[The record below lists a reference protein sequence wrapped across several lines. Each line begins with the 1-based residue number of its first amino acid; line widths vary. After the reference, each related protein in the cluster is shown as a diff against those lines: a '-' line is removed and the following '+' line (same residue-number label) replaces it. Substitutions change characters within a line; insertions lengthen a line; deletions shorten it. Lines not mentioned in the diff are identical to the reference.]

1 MIMRKFIYSILAVA
15 GAVLMVSCQKQ
26 KSAEVET
33 LQREIDSLMLVN
45 AHTKADYEQ
54 MIVVIT
60 EVQSALAEIKSAEKI
75 LVMASNPGDD
85 IDPNAKNQI
94 IDDITQIANILK
106 ENKAKINQLQKLLKD
121 SKNESAELKQAI
133 NSLNEMIE
141 EKSKVISE
149 LQEELAKRDIRIAE
163 LDDAI
168 TSLTQMNSLQANVI
182 LSQDSE
188 LNRAYYAFGTSK
200 ELREQKIIEKRG
212 KNLLKGDFNQNYFT
226 SIDLRE
232 TTSLEIGAKKAD
244 ILTAHP
250 NGSYSLDKNENGLL
264 ILNISDPKLFWS
276 TSPYLVIQVE

>member
-94 IDDITQIANILK
+94 IEDITQIANILK
-106 ENKAKINQLQKLLKD
+106 ENRTKIDQLQKLLKD

-133 NSLNEMIE
+133 NSLNDMIE
-141 EKSKVISE
+141 EKGKVISE

-168 TSLTQMNSLQANVI
+168 TSLTQMNTVQANVI

-188 LNRAYYAFGTSK
+188 LNRVYYAFGTSK

-250 NGSYSLDKNENGLL
+250 NGSYSLDKDENGLL

>member
-94 IDDITQIANILK
+94 IEDITQIANILK
-106 ENKAKINQLQKLLKD
+106 ENRTKIDQLQKLLKD

-133 NSLNEMIE
+133 NSLNDMIE
-141 EKSKVISE
+141 EKGKVISE

-168 TSLTQMNSLQANVI
+168 TSLTQMNTVQANVI

-188 LNRAYYAFGTSK
+188 LNRVYYAFGTSK

-212 KNLLKGDFNQNYFT
+212 KNLLKGDFNHNYFT

-250 NGSYSLDKNENGLL
+250 NGSYSLDKDENGLL

>member
-1 MIMRKFIYSILAVA
+1 
-15 GAVLMVSCQKQ
+15 MVSCQKQ

-94 IDDITQIANILK
+94 IEDITQIANILK
-106 ENKAKINQLQKLLKD
+106 ENRTKIDQLQKLLKD

-133 NSLNEMIE
+133 NSLNDMIE
-141 EKSKVISE
+141 EKGKVISE

-168 TSLTQMNSLQANVI
+168 TSLTQMNTVQANVI

-188 LNRAYYAFGTSK
+188 LNRVYYAFGTSK

-212 KNLLKGDFNQNYFT
+212 KNLLKGDFNHNYFT

-250 NGSYSLDKNENGLL
+250 NGSYSLDKDENGLL

>member
-94 IDDITQIANILK
+94 IEDITQIANILK
-106 ENKAKINQLQKLLKD
+106 ENRAKIDQLQKLLKD

-141 EKSKVISE
+141 EKGKVISE

-168 TSLTQMNSLQANVI
+168 TSLTQMNTVQANVI

-250 NGSYSLDKNENGLL
+250 NGSYSLDKDENGLL

>member
-94 IDDITQIANILK
+94 IEDITQIANILK
-106 ENKAKINQLQKLLKD
+106 ENRAKIDQLQKLLKD

-141 EKSKVISE
+141 EKGKVISE

-168 TSLTQMNSLQANVI
+168 TSLTQMNTVQANVI

-188 LNRAYYAFGTSK
+188 LNRVYYAFGTSK
-200 ELREQKIIEKRG
+200 ELREQKIIAKRG
-212 KNLLKGDFNQNYFT
+212 RGLLKGNFNQDYFT
-226 SIDLRE
+226 AIDMRE
-232 TTSLEIGAKKAD
+232 TTSLPIGCKKAEV
-244 ILTAHP
+244 LTTHP
-250 NGSYSLDKNENGLL
+250 NGSYSLDKDANGLL

>member
-26 KSAEVET
+26 KSSEVET

-85 IDPNAKNQI
+85 IDPDAKNQI

-250 NGSYSLDKNENGLL
+250 NGSYSLDKDENGLL

>member
-26 KSAEVET
+26 KSSEVET

-60 EVQSALAEIKSAEKI
+60 EVQSALAEIKSDEKI
-75 LVMASNPGDD
+75 LVMACNPGDD
-85 IDPNAKNQI
+85 NDPDAKNQI

-250 NGSYSLDKNENGLL
+250 NGSYSLDKDETGLL
-264 ILNISDPKLFWS
+264 ILNISDPTLFWS

>member
-1 MIMRKFIYSILAVA
+1 MRKFIYSILAVA

-94 IDDITQIANILK
+94 IEDITQIANILK
-106 ENKAKINQLQKLLKD
+106 ENRTKIDQLQKLLKD

-133 NSLNEMIE
+133 NSLNDMIE
-141 EKSKVISE
+141 EKGKVISE

-168 TSLTQMNSLQANVI
+168 TSLTQMNTVQANVI

-188 LNRAYYAFGTSK
+188 LNRVYYAFGTSK

-212 KNLLKGDFNQNYFT
+212 KNLLKGDFNHNYFT

-250 NGSYSLDKNENGLL
+250 NGSYSLDKDENGLL

>member
-26 KSAEVET
+26 KNAEVET

-85 IDPNAKNQI
+85 INPNAKNQI
-94 IDDITQIANILK
+94 IEDITQIANILK
-106 ENKAKINQLQKLLKD
+106 ENRAKIDQLQKLLKD

-141 EKSKVISE
+141 EKGKVISE

-168 TSLTQMNSLQANVI
+168 TSLTQMNTVQANVI

-188 LNRAYYAFGTSK
+188 LNRVYYAFGTSK
-200 ELREQKIIEKRG
+200 ELREQKIIAKRG

-250 NGSYSLDKNENGLL
+250 NGSYSLDKDENGLL

>member
-1 MIMRKFIYSILAVA
+1 MIMRNFVYSILAVV

-26 KSAEVET
+26 KSADVET

-141 EKSKVISE
+141 EKSNVISE

-168 TSLTQMNSLQANVI
+168 TSLTQMNTVQANVI

-188 LNRAYYAFGTSK
+188 LNRVYYAFGTSK
-200 ELREQKIIEKRG
+200 ELREQKIIAKRG
-212 KNLLKGDFNQNYFT
+212 RSLLKGNFNQDYFT
-226 SIDLRE
+226 TIDMRE
-232 TTSLEIGAKKAD
+232 TTSLPIGSKKAE
-244 ILTAHP
+244 ILTTHP
-250 NGSYSLDKNENGLL
+250 NGSYSLDKGDNGQL
-264 ILNISDPKLFWS
+264 ILNISDTKLFWS
-276 TSPYLVIQVE
+276 TSRYLVVEVE